1 MKKIININLSGRVI
15 PIEDSAYEKL
25 QAYIESLRR
34 YFANEEGRDEI
45 INDIESRIAE
55 LMSEIVRKGSQAVTD
70 EDVNQI
76 IASMGRPE
84 DFEAEAAETAS
95 STSTQ
100 NSQQEYSFTQTRRR
114 KRRLYRDSS
123 DKFIGGVCS
132 GIANYLNTDPAIIR
146 ILFAIITFGG
156 FGFGILIYILLW
168 MFLPISDMEGYSGKR
183 LYRNPDDRVVGGV
196 AGGLSAY
203 FNMRTSTV
211 RLIFVA
217 PIALSILLGIL
228 DGISWRH
235 NFDFFPNIVFGS
247 FSGTFI
253 LAYIIL
259 WMVLPEASSPYE
271 KMEMRGEKVDVNTIR
286 QNVQEGMGNVKDKM
300 KGWSEEVK
308 QSAQNLGSKAKEFA
322 NTRGSAFASEV
333 NETVRRRRSGIGH
346 AIGILFKVFFLFIAG
361 SIAFGLFVAVMALI
375 FGGVAWW
382 PINDFLW
389 TSKWQQLYAWGTLI
403 FFLLVPLV
411 GFITWVIRRILRVRS
426 RRSYLGWT
434 FGFLWTLGWVCAILL
449 AASVFKDLRVYGAS
463 EPIKIPTAQP
473 ANGKMIIAVSQP
485 ELQYTGNFSWIN
497 DDAQGWDLSGDTGRL
512 STVKFT
518 FRLSNDSAYHV
529 DMMKWSYG
537 RSKEDAARRADRIQ
551 YYISSK
557 DSVLDLGNG
566 YTIDKESKFRGQQVE
581 IVIYVPLGKKIHF
594 DRSVPEKL
602 NPSDFKFHSIRRY
615 KTTVNGRTIS
625 NYSDEDDYFRFRTDL
640 DYTMAVDGNLKD
652 PSGKSV
658 NDHDYYRYDNNNE
671 TKENKDTLSVDQQL
685 QQEKQKKARDQE
697 EHDKRIKELEKEQ
710 KESKQKT
717 GFIMIKNDND
727 KAIASSVAAIYPL
740 ERMLN

>member
-196 AGGLSAY
+196 AGGLAAY
-203 FNMRTSTV
+203 FNMRASTV
-211 RLIFVA
+211 RLLFAA
-217 PIALSILLGIL
+217 PIVLSILLSIL

-247 FSGTFI
+247 LSGTFI

-259 WMVLPEASSPYE
+259 WMVLPEAHSPYE

-308 QSAQNLGSKAKEFA
+308 QSAQNLGSKAREFA
-322 NTRGSAFASEV
+322 NTRGKAFASEV
-333 NETVRRRRSGIGH
+333 NETVRRRRSGLGH
-346 AIGILFKVFFLFIAG
+346 AIGVLFKVFFLFIAG
-361 SIAFGLFVAVMALI
+361 SIAFGLFVALIALI
-375 FGGVAWW
+375 FSGVFWW
-382 PINDFLW
+382 PVNNFLW

-403 FFLLVPLV
+403 FFLAVPLIA
-411 GFITWVIRRILRVRS
+411 FITWVVRRIIRVRS
-426 RRSYLGWT
+426 RSNYLSWT
-434 FGFLWTLGWVCAILL
+434 FGFLWIIGWVSAILF
-449 AASVFKDLRVYGAS
+449 AASVAKDFREYEHTDTNVVVN
-463 EPIKIPTAQP
+463 QP
-473 ANGKMIIAVSQP
+473 PNNRIIVAVSQP
-485 ELQYTGNFSWIN
+485 ELEYTGSFNWIN
-497 DDAQGWDLSGDTGRL
+497 DNGEEGWDLTEDTL
-512 STVKFT
+512 KMSTVRFNIIAS
-518 FRLSNDSAYHV
+518 RDSAYYV
-529 DMMKWSYG
+529 TLKKYSYG
-537 RSKEDAARRADRIQ
+537 KTEADALSRADKIQ
-551 YYISSK
+551 YAAFSK
-557 DSVLDLGNG
+557 DSVLDLANG
-566 YTIDKESKFRGQQVE
+566 YAIDKGSKFRFQQVE
-581 IVIYVPLGKKIHF
+581 IEIQVPVGKKIRF
-594 DRSVPEKL
+594 DRSIPEKL
-602 NPSDFKFHSIRRY
+602 NPSNLEIRKRY
-615 KTTVNGRTIS
+615 RSRTTVNGHVIREFS
-625 NYSDEDDYFRFRTDL
+625 YNDDHFRFVPNI
-640 DYTMAVDGNLKD
+640 DYIMGIDGNLRD
-652 PSGKSV
+652 PTGNVIDKYNYNRYDPVV
-658 NDHDYYRYDNNNE
+658 ND
-671 TKENKDTLSVDQQL
+671 TLTTEQQL
-685 QQEKQKKARDQE
+685 ENEKQKRE
-697 EHDKRIKELEKEQ
+697 ESERKIRELEKKQ
-710 KESKQKT
+710 RESKQKT
-717 GFIMIKNDND
+717 GAIMIRSDND
-727 KAIASSVAAIYPL
+727 KAIASAASAIYPL